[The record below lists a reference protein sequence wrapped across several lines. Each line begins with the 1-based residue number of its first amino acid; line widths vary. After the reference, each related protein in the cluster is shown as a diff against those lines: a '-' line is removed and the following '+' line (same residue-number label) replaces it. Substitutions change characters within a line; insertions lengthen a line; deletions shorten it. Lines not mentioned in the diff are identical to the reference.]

1 MKTLLFI
8 LFSILSVSAYAQRS
22 DTLITYSFGDNG
34 ARAVS
39 RATETYKIYKND
51 SAWIRITFNAKK
63 IAVKT
68 ETFSDKQLR
77 ILNGGYLEYEQ
88 GQILLKGLYADNQK
102 TGLWTKFDRDG
113 SPSEVKTYSKDR
125 LNGAYTSYWKN
136 GTPKINGNYVDGKKV
151 GEWRIQ
157 YEDGGLALKENYD
170 AKSKL
175 TDSTYLDISGNAVKR
190 ADITT
195 EPVFPGGMKQFYVY
209 LARNVRYPAEAY
221 RSKIQGK
228 VYLSFLI
235 NPAGKVENVKV
246 ISSPAVSLSEEAVK
260 VTQQS
265 PSWIPATLFGSPISI
280 TYNIDINFTL
290 R

>member
-1 MKTLLFI
+1 MKTLLLI
-8 LFSILSVSAYAQRS
+8 VFSIISVSVYAQKS

-51 SAWIRITFNAKK
+51 STWVRTTFNAGR

-68 ETFSDKQLR
+68 ETFSDKQLSR
-77 ILNGGYLEYEQ
+77 LNGEYLEYEQ
-88 GQILLKGLYADNQK
+88 GQVSLKGHYLDNQK
-102 TGLWTKFDRDG
+102 TGLWIKFDSDG
-113 SPSEVKTYSKDR
+113 KPNEAKIYNKNK
-125 LNGAYTSYWKN
+125 LNGDYTAYWKN
-136 GTPKINGNYVDGKKV
+136 GTPKINGTYVDGKKI
-151 GEWRIQ
+151 GEWKIK
-157 YEDGGLALKENYD
+157 YENGNLALKESYD
-170 AKSKL
+170 ERSKL
-175 TDSTYLDISGNAVKR
+175 TDSTYLDISGKAVKR

-195 EPVFPGGMKQFYVY
+195 EPLFPGGLKQFYIY
-209 LARNVRYPAEAY
+209 LSRNVRYPVEAH

-235 NPAGKVENVKV
+235 SPIGKVENVKV
-246 ISSPAVSLSEEAVK
+246 ISSPAASLSEEAVK

-265 PSWIPATLFGSPISI
+265 PNWIPATLFGKPISLS
-280 TYNIDINFTL
+280 YSIDINFTL